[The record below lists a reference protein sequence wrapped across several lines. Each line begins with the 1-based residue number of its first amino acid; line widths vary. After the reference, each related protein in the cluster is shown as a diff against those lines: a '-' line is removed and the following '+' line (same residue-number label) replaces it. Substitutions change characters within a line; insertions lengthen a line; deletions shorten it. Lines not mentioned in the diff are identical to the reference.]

1 MHAAGKRSMNKF
13 ERPGNVTRYERDYA
27 RWCAEQGALLRSGR
41 LDALD
46 RENLA
51 EEIESLGRS
60 DKREIES
67 RLKVLLA
74 HLLKWSF
81 QPEGRKGGWSATI
94 REQRGR
100 IAKAIQESPSLRD
113 YPAEVLAEEYGYARA
128 DAAAETGLPE
138 DDFPAKCPFAIE
150 QILDPEWLPDAQ
162 Q

>member
-1 MHAAGKRSMNKF
+1 MNKF
-13 ERPGNVTRYERDYA
+13 ERPGNVTRIEQDYA
-27 RWCAEQGALLRSGR
+27 RWCAEQGALLRAGR

-74 HLLKWSF
+74 NLLKWKF

-100 IAKAIQESPSLRD
+100 IAKTLKESPSLRG
-113 YPAEVLAEEYGYARA
+113 YPAEVLSEEYSYGRA
-128 DAAAETGLPE
+128 EAAADTGLPE
-138 DDFPAKCPFAIE
+138 ETFPADCPFTVE
-150 QILDPEWLPDAQ
+150 QVHDPDWFPDAA
-162 Q
+162 